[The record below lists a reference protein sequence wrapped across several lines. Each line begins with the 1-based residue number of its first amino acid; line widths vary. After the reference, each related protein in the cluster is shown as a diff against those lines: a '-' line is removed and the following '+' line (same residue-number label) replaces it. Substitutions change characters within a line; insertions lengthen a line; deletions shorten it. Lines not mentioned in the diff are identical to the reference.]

1 MMFKILPK
9 SITYPDKTAIWEEAL
24 NNLVVNQGNLDD
36 FLAEQIVIVSDLC
49 SQTNQLNI
57 SISSEANLCP
67 ECKNIMNRI
76 KGTYGFFWACSN
88 SNECNKTLPDKN
100 GQPNFEKQLEVKCP
114 KCKKGIAKQY
124 KGKNGSFWS
133 CNDCKSTFTDNNNV
147 LSYTQCPKCKDGYLK
162 QMKGI
167 KGLFWACSNFPNCK
181 NTYPDKNGKPDF
193 TEKKIDKA
201 NKPSKSKY
209 DIF

>member
-1 MMFKILPK
+1 
-9 SITYPDKTAIWEEAL
+9 
-24 NNLVVNQGNLDD
+24 
-36 FLAEQIVIVSDLC
+36 
-49 SQTNQLNI
+49 
-57 SISSEANLCP
+57 
-67 ECKNIMNRI
+67 MNRI

-167 KGLFWACSNFPNCK
+167 KGLFWVLFQ
-181 NTYPDKNGKPDF
+181 D
-193 TEKKIDKA
+193 
-201 NKPSKSKY
+201 
-209 DIF
+209 